1 MKNGLAVMSKEE
13 LVTLRDEQVINQ
25 KISEDDRNKRVDLI
39 DEFLKKKGKK

>member
-1 MKNGLAVMSKEE
+1 MSKEE